1 MAREIVA
8 AARFPNEVVDQV
20 TEVPVKL
27 WSVFV
32 AEDATLVEVNPL
44 VKTAD
49 GAVLALD
56 GKVTLDGTPI
66 LVTPTCRAG

>member
-1 MAREIVA
+1 MARI
-8 AARFPNEVVDQV
+8 PNEVVDQV

-27 WSVFV
+27 WRVFV

-49 GAVLALD
+49 GAVLAL
-56 GKVTLDGTPI
+56 T
-66 LVTPTCRAG
+66 RR